1 MAYSMKDIAKEA
13 NVSLTAVSLVLN
25 NKETRVSET
34 KKAEIKRIAKRMN
47 YRPNSAAVSL
57 SKNISYNIALI
68 VPDITNPFFARI
80 VREITTF
87 LNKKGYGTLLIDSEN
102 SYKNEKAALQNL
114 ISRGVDG
121 ILLVPSNEIFSK
133 NEAEVT
139 DLLQNIAKPLVLLN
153 AYTDR
158 DVSYV
163 NFDNTKGAEMATQEL
178 IKYGHQ
184 QIGFIRGEDN
194 FINALERYK
203 GYEKVLKRN
212 GIPLNKKLVFKG
224 DYSMASGYRLATKIM
239 ENTEL
244 TAIVS
249 SNDLMLFGV
258 IKWAKEH
265 QIPIFKRLS
274 MIGFDNT
281 PYTEILEVP
290 LTTIDQDTG
299 KMATEASDLLL
310 RMIQTKKKIVKRI
323 IIDPILIRRQ
333 SIWKRHC

>member
-121 ILLVPSNEIFSK
+121 VLLVPSNEIF
-133 NEAEVT
+133 
-139 DLLQNIAKPLVLLN
+139 
-153 AYTDR
+153 R
-158 DVSYV
+158 
-163 NFDNTKGAEMATQEL
+163 
-178 IKYGHQ
+178 
-184 QIGFIRGEDN
+184 
-194 FINALERYK
+194 
-203 GYEKVLKRN
+203 
-212 GIPLNKKLVFKG
+212 
-224 DYSMASGYRLATKIM
+224 
-239 ENTEL
+239 
-244 TAIVS
+244 
-249 SNDLMLFGV
+249 
-258 IKWAKEH
+258 
-265 QIPIFKRLS
+265 
-274 MIGFDNT
+274 
-281 PYTEILEVP
+281 
-290 LTTIDQDTG
+290 
-299 KMATEASDLLL
+299 KM
-310 RMIQTKKKIVKRI
+310 
-323 IIDPILIRRQ
+323 RQ
-333 SIWKRHC
+333 K

>member
-13 NVSLTAVSLVLN
+13 KVSLTAVSLVLN
-25 NKETRVSET
+25 DKDTRVSES
-34 KKAEIKRIAKRMN
+34 KKAEIKRIAKQMN

-57 SKNISYNIALI
+57 SKNVSYNVALI

-87 LNKKGYGTLLIDSEN
+87 LNTKGYGTLLVDSDN
-102 SYKNEKAALQNL
+102 SYKNEKSALQNL

-121 ILLVPSNEIFSK
+121 VLLVPSNEIFSE
-133 NEAEVT
+133 NQTEVT
-139 DLLQNIAKPLVLLN
+139 KLLQNLAKPLVLLN
-153 AYTDR
+153 AYTTR
-158 DVSYV
+158 KVSYV
-163 NFDNTKGAEMATQEL
+163 NFDNVKGAEMATQEL
-178 IKYGHQ
+178 INYGHR
-184 QIGFIRGEDN
+184 QIAFIRGENN
-194 FINALERYK
+194 FVNALERYE
-203 GYEKVLKRN
+203 GYENVLKKN
-212 GIPLNKKLVFKG
+212 QITLNQNLVFRG
-224 DYSMASGYRLATKIM
+224 DYSMESGYRLAPDILKNRQI
-239 ENTEL
+239 

-290 LTTIDQDTG
+290 LTTIDQDTE
-299 KMATEASDLLL
+299 KMATDASELLL
-310 RMIQTKKKIVKRI
+310 KMIQTKQKIVKKI

-333 SIWKRHC
+333 SVWKR